1 MATYRCWAQSGVT
14 QRTNSTVYA
23 TGARM
28 QPGNADVSSNHAVA
42 KRYVWECTAGG
53 GGSSGASVPA
63 WSASYTPDVSTI
75 TDGAITWT
83 CRNPGYSS
91 GSTVDWTFAGLFVG
105 YVASLLAAGD
115 TVLVHY
121 TSQEPS
127 TSTSLISIS
136 VTVSGC
142 QIISVDKD
150 ASEVY
155 TPMGTSGFLLN
166 STNAALSLSV
176 SSGTLAIHGL
186 TLRGAAAGT
195 QVLTLGGAAT
205 GQIVGDDIRVEL
217 TGNNASPVV
226 QLGGLADQRSFVGI
240 TDLVISRANAAQKIR
255 LIGIGEING
264 LTFAGSGV
272 ATELFRP
279 ATVADSTGAYWRIT
293 GMDASSASISST
305 ATLVVDSAAIVPAVV
320 EIYNSILPSSYTVLT
335 GATNVSR
342 AGTAV
347 VLTNCKAGSTVG
359 IHSYSDALG
368 TAVRNDAITYNGE
381 SFSWKIDAS
390 SLATRACPFVLPWMW
405 GEIATGA
412 SVTPKIEI
420 LRDGSATAL
429 TDAQVWCERGAAVT
443 AGSPI
448 KTFVSTEGAYTS
460 SGTNIPTGAGL
471 GSWAGESGTAWS
483 GKLAPAACTP
493 EGDELQ
499 MRICSATTTTIYAA
513 QGWDT

>member
-1 MATYRCWAQSGVT
+1 
-14 QRTNSTVYA
+14 
-23 TGARM
+23 M
-28 QPGNADVSSNHAVA
+28 QPLISDTSTNHLVA
-42 KRYVWECTAGG
+42 KRYVWECTTAGT
-53 GGSSGASVPA
+53 SSASIPV
-63 WSASYTPDVSTI
+63 WSASYTVDSSTI
-75 TDGAITWT
+75 TDGTVTWT
-83 CRNPGYSS
+83 CRAPGYSS
-91 GSTVDWTFAGLFVG
+91 GSTVDWTFAGLFVA
-105 YVASLLAAGD
+105 YVAPLLAAGD

-127 TSTSLISIS
+127 NSLASASIS

-150 ASEVY
+150 ASEAY
-155 TPMGTSGFLLN
+155 TPMGTSGFLFN
-166 STNAALSLSV
+166 SSSATV
-176 SSGTLAIHGL
+176 SINGTTTLKLDGL
-186 TLRGAAAGT
+186 TLRNTTAGT
-195 QVLTLGGAAT
+195 ATLGVGNVNNS
-205 GQIVGDDIRVEL
+205 QIVGHDLHLEL
-217 TGNNASPVV
+217 TGNNASPLIL
-226 QLGGLADQRSFVGI
+226 LGGGADQRSFCSF
-240 TDLVISRANAAQKIR
+240 TNLTISRANASQKIR
-255 LIGIGEING
+255 LAGFGEING

-279 ATVADSTGAYWRIT
+279 STATDSSGVYWRIDS
-293 GMDASSASISST
+293 MDASSGSISST
-305 ATLVVDSAAIVPAVV
+305 ATLVAESGSVVPAFV
-320 EIYNSILPSSYTVLT
+320 EFYNSILPSSYTVLT

-429 TDAQVWCERGAAVT
+429 TDAEVWCERGAAVT

-499 MRICSATTTTIYAA
+499 MRICSATTTTFYAA